1 MIKRMKDK
9 QNHYPM
15 CAMATKKQNLQFNT
29 NDAAIRT
36 VLRCSLEEKHRED
49 PTVRILDEL
58 GVNHGTARV
67 DMAVVNGVLH
77 GYEIKS
83 DLDTLQR
90 LPAQIEAYNAV
101 FDKVTIVVGVQHL
114 HEALELIPDWW
125 GIGLVRQ
132 NAKGDLY
139 LSNIRE
145 ADKNPSL
152 DSVAIAR
159 LLWRDEALAILE
171 SIDAAHGVRT
181 KTRSVIYEKLATNLE
196 QSTLRKKVRET
207 LFFRPNWRV
216 DQKLQINDGLV
227 QL

>member
-1 MIKRMKDK
+1 MKDK

-15 CAMATKKQNLQFNT
+15 CTMATKKQKMQFNT
-29 NDAAIRT
+29 NDAAIRK
-36 VLRCSLEEKHRED
+36 VLRRALDEKHRED

-58 GVNHGTARV
+58 GVNHGSARV

-90 LPAQIEAYNAV
+90 LPAQIEAYNEV
-101 FDKVTIVVGVQHL
+101 FDKVTIVVGIH
-114 HEALELIPDWW
+114 HMYEALELIPEWW
-125 GIGLVRQ
+125 GIALVRQ
-132 NAKGDLY
+132 NVKGDLY
-139 LSNIRE
+139 LSNIRG

-159 LLWRDEALAILE
+159 LLWRDEALSILE
-171 SIDAAHGVRT
+171 SIDAAYGVRA

-196 QSTLRKKVRET
+196 QPVLRKKVRET

-216 DQKLQINDGLV
+216 DQKLQINGGLG